1 MTSSFQQELGK
12 VNPRSGNFICSKGV
26 HDTIF
31 EGSSAKDYSRTGDSV
46 QDTEIVNRSGDY
58 GSAGQKSHQKSGLS
72 YSTPIPGFTVAK
84 HQSFYDF
91 MPKNAKKIWF
101 FYAMFK
107 KSYDSFMILQHTVMC
122 LPICHCNLP
131 LLHKHVSYIPL
142 KKK

>member
-1 MTSSFQQELGK
+1 MMTSSFQQELGK

-91 MPKNAKKIWF
+91 MPKNAKKKGF
-101 FYAMFK
+101 FMPCSRK
-107 KSYDSFMILQHTVMC
+107 VMIL
-122 LPICHCNLP
+122 L
-131 LLHKHVSYIPL
+131 
-142 KKK
+142 